1 MTPARRVRAGWWELW
16 RPPVVGVAAVV
27 LVAVGAAVLAGQ
39 WRIWRLTVDDTSAQD
54 FGIFYASVRSFLDG
68 GSLYAPIPAPPRFP
82 SRSGQ
87 LNLNLPHTNL
97 FFLPLGLLS
106 RSTALS
112 VWVGASLLAFLW
124 STWHSV
130 RALRWSLSPLGWLA
144 LVVYLV
150 AWGPAAAF
158 TLTIQLNFLLML
170 PVTAAWLAARRGAP
184 EKTGAWLGLAAA
196 MKPFLL
202 LFAPYCAIRRD
213 TRALVTLMAAAG
225 ALVAI
230 GMVMFGAGA
239 YREWVEQLSR
249 VTWTTHY
256 MNASVFAAAE
266 RVLGRTMISGLDLSP
281 ALRAVVLVV
290 AIALILALTLVAAP
304 RTGAGEAGTD
314 RAWAVLLLGALLVS
328 PLGWVYYLWIALWP
342 VAAVIGHAQPWTRR
356 LPRDLL
362 LIPGLAG
369 WLWFRR
375 TAMWGQPSVL
385 ASATFA
391 SMYFWALL
399 SLWLWAVGEA
409 RLDRDGRQADTG
421 RIYPA

>member
-1 MTPARRVRAGWWELW
+1 MSSARTGAGWWELW
-16 RPPVVGVAAVV
+16 RPPVVGAAAVV
-27 LVAVGAAVLAGQ
+27 LLAVGAAVLAGQ
-39 WRIWRLTVDDTSAQD
+39 WRIWRTTVDDTSAQD

-68 GSLYAPIPAPPRFP
+68 GSLYAPIPPPPRFP

-106 RSTALS
+106 RSAALS
-112 VWVGASLLAFLW
+112 VWVGLSLMAFGW
-124 STWHSV
+124 STWRSV
-130 RALRWSLSPLGWLA
+130 QALGWSLPPLGWLA

-170 PVTAAWLAARRGAP
+170 PVTAGWLAARRGASV
-184 EKTGAWLGLAAA
+184 KTGVWLGLAAA

-202 LFAPYCAIRRD
+202 LFAPYAAIRRD
-213 TRALVTLMAAAG
+213 NRALIAVMAAG
-225 ALVAI
+225 AALATI
-230 GMVMFGAGA
+230 GLGVFGAHA
-239 YREWVEQLSR
+239 YREWVDQLTR
-249 VTWTTHY
+249 VTWATHY
-256 MNASVFAAAE
+256 MNASVFAVAE
-266 RVLGRTMISGLDLSP
+266 RVIGKMTMSGVSQPAALKAALLG
-281 ALRAVVLVV
+281 V
-290 AIALILALTLVAAP
+290 AIATILALTLAVAP
-304 RTGAGEAGTD
+304 RTRHDEAGID
-314 RAWAVLLLGALLVS
+314 RAWAVLLLGSLLVS

-375 TAMWGQPSVL
+375 TALWGQPSVL

-399 SLWLWAVGEA
+399 ALWLWTIGEA
-409 RLDRDGRQADTG
+409 RLDSRRSQADTV

>member
-1 MTPARRVRAGWWELW
+1 MTAARRAQGGWWELW
-16 RPPVVGVAAVV
+16 RPPIVGVAAVI
-27 LVAVGAAVLAGQ
+27 LVAIGAAVLTGQ
-39 WRIWRLTVDDTSAQD
+39 WGIWRSTVDDTGAQD
-54 FGIFYASVRSFLDG
+54 FGIFYASVRSFLG
-68 GSLYAPIPAPPRFP
+68 GESLYAPIPAPPRFP

-106 RSTALS
+106 RPTALA

-124 STWHSV
+124 STWRSV
-130 RALRWSLSPLGWLA
+130 RALGWSLAPIGWLA

-158 TLTIQLNFLLML
+158 TLTVQLNFLLML
-170 PVTAAWLAARRGAP
+170 PVTAAWLRARRGASAT
-184 EKTGAWLGLAAA
+184 TGAWLGFAAA

-202 LFAPYCAIRRD
+202 LFAPYLAMRRD
-213 TRALVTLMAAAG
+213 VQGLRALVIAAG
-225 ALVAI
+225 ALFVAGI
-230 GMVMFGAGA
+230 AVFGASA
-239 YREWVEQLSR
+239 YREWAEHFGR
-249 VTWTTHY
+249 VTWATHY
-256 MNASVFAAAE
+256 MNASVFAVTE
-266 RVLGRTMISGLDLSP
+266 RVLGRTTIAGLGVSP
-281 ALRAVVLVV
+281 ALKAVVLLV
-290 AIALILALTLVAAP
+290 AIIAVLSLTLAAAS
-304 RTGAGEAGTD
+304 RTSANETGTD

-342 VAAVIGHAQPWTRR
+342 VAAVIGHAQPWVRR

-362 LIPGLAG
+362 LVPGLAG

-375 TAMWGQPSVL
+375 TALWGQPSVL

-399 SLWLWAVGEA
+399 ALWMWVLGEA
-409 RLDRDGRQADTG
+409 RLDSRVSRADTG
-421 RIYPA
+421 RNYPA

>member
-1 MTPARRVRAGWWELW
+1 
-16 RPPVVGVAAVV
+16 VV
-27 LVAVGAAVLAGQ
+27 LLAVGAAVLAGQ
-39 WRIWRLTVDDTSAQD
+39 WRIWRVTVDDTSAQD

-106 RSTALS
+106 RFTALW

-124 STWHSV
+124 STFRSV
-130 RALRWSLSPLGWLA
+130 RALHWPLSPLGWLA

-184 EKTGAWLGLAAA
+184 QTTGAWLGVAAA

-213 TRALVTLMAAAG
+213 TRALVTLIAAVG
-225 ALVAI
+225 ALVGI
-230 GMVMFGAGA
+230 GLVVFGAGA

-249 VTWTTHY
+249 VTWATHY

-266 RVLGRTMISGLDLSP
+266 RVLGRTMIPGLDLPP
-281 ALRAVVLVV
+281 ALRAMVLVV
-290 AIALILALTLVAAP
+290 AIALILALTLAGRTAHERRPGRDRSRLGGAAAGRSARLAAGLGLLP
-304 RTGAGEAGTD
+304 LDRALARRRGDWSRTTVDTPPAPGPPADSGAGGMVVVPADRHVGPAECAGLGD
-314 RAWAVLLLGALLVS
+314 VRVDVFLGAALTLV
-328 PLGWVYYLWIALWP
+328 
-342 VAAVIGHAQPWTRR
+342 
-356 LPRDLL
+356 
-362 LIPGLAG
+362 
-369 WLWFRR
+369 
-375 TAMWGQPSVL
+375 
-385 ASATFA
+385 
-391 SMYFWALL
+391 
-399 SLWLWAVGEA
+399 VG
-409 RLDRDGRQADTG
+409 GR
-421 RIYPA
+421 